1 MEQEIKGTLSIFE
14 MSGKVVDVDR
24 AVVFTVM
31 IEVVVIFFIVV
42 VVVVVV
48 IVVLV
53 VLVVIVIVI
62 DVVVFMDLSLA
73 IIGSNIVVEPS
84 LMLSSLVSPSS
95 LQSLLLSLMLPLSLS
110 LSLEL

>member
-14 MSGKVVDVDR
+14 MSRKVVDVDR
-24 AVVFTVM
+24 AVVFSVM
-31 IEVVVIFFIVV
+31 VEVVVNFFM

-53 VLVVIVIVI
+53 VIVVVI

-73 IIGSNIVVEPS
+73 T
-84 LMLSSLVSPSS
+84 LSSS
-95 LQSLLLSLMLPLSLS
+95 QR
-110 LSLEL
+110 

>member
-14 MSGKVVDVDR
+14 MSRKVVDVDR

-31 IEVVVIFFIVV
+31 IEVVVIFV

-48 IVVLV
+48 IVV
-53 VLVVIVIVI
+53 VI

-73 IIGSNIVVEPS
+73 IVGSNIVV
-84 LMLSSLVSPSS
+84 
-95 LQSLLLSLMLPLSLS
+95 
-110 LSLEL
+110 